1 MSRTRIIPHIGMNPV
16 VRLLIAVGIVFVAIL
31 MIAMIWSSGEDKQVG
46 SAIVPSAGQ
55 RIAVSPELKY
65 DDRYQ
70 VLAIP
75 RGADD
80 VMCVVVVDRTTGET
94 KSFQCMASCRQ

>member
-1 MSRTRIIPHIGMNPV
+1 MSPVGRLIISVAVIFV
-16 VRLLIAVGIVFVAIL
+16 VIL
-31 MIAMIWSSGEDKQVG
+31 AIAMIWSSGEDKQVG

-55 RIAVSPELKY
+55 RIAISPELKY

-70 VLAIP
+70 VLSIP
-75 RGADD
+75 RGVDD